1 MKRDRNLK
9 LLLIFLASIYF
20 AIYGIMYDMNIIVLL
35 DTALQ
40 IFIAVAVI
48 SLIAAFVVYG
58 LSGRF
63 TFFKFKKKK
72 GDRDGGW

>member
-1 MKRDRNLK
+1 
-9 LLLIFLASIYF
+9 
-20 AIYGIMYDMNIIVLL
+20 MYDMNIIVLL

-40 IFIAVAVI
+40 IFIALAVI

-58 LSGRF
+58 LSVRL

>member
-1 MKRDRNLK
+1 
-9 LLLIFLASIYF
+9 
-20 AIYGIMYDMNIIVLL
+20 MYEMSVIVLL
-35 DTALQ
+35 DTAIQ
-40 IFIAVAVI
+40 IFIAIAVV

-58 LSGRF
+58 LSGRY